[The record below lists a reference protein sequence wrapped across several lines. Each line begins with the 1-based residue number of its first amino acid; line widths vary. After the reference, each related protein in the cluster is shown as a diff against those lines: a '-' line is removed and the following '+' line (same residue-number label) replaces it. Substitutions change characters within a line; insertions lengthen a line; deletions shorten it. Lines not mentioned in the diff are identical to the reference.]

1 MFLAIQDQLN
11 EYHGEFDEE
20 EEKSMDVNEIA
31 GSSKGEVDIAM
42 QRAANKK
49 KAVKREPNIS

>member
-31 GSSKGEVDIAM
+31 GSSEVDIDIAM
-42 QRAANKK
+42 QRAENKK
-49 KAVKREPNIS
+49 KAVKREPNSS